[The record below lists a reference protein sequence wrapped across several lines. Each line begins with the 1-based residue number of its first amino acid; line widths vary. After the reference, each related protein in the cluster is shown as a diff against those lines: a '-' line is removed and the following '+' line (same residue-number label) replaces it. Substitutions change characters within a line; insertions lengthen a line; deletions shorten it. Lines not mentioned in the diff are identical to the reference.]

1 VPWQPTSNGPPLAI
15 GQNGCLVGRIGV
27 WSGVHGGACYG
38 LGLRSQEG
46 VGFELEVVVLAG
58 GTLPTL
64 DVLLRPTLVVPLAG
78 TTPYFDQ
85 LSLKIGSTIVGGSI
99 PLEGST
105 SYLRFGGSVGV
116 GYDVA
121 ISDSIDW
128 RVLDASFYAEVR
140 YGSDR
145 GAYMD
150 RRGDDWDIGLMVS
163 TGFLF
168 H

>member
-1 VPWQPTSNGPPLAI
+1 
-15 GQNGCLVGRIGV
+15 
-27 WSGVHGGACYG
+27 
-38 LGLRSQEG
+38 
-46 VGFELEVVVLAG
+46 VGFELEIDVLAG
-58 GTLPTL
+58 GSLPTIDIL
-64 DVLLRPTLVVPLAG
+64 FRPTLVVPLAG

-85 LSLKIGSTIVGGSI
+85 LSLKIGSTLVGGSV

-105 SYLRFGGSVGV
+105 SYLRFGGSVGL

-121 ISDSIDW
+121 LSDSIDW

-140 YGSDR
+140 SGSDR

-150 RRGDDWDIGLMVS
+150 RLQDNWDIGLMLS